1 MSYYLVYLQL
11 DLKDKFRFYI
21 SKIFSEII
29 QQSKSKESSKEGL
42 LCSPVN
48 MAGSEGKILGTI
60 IPDTTVQILNT
71 AVKPI

>member
-1 MSYYLVYLQL
+1 M
-11 DLKDKFRFYI
+11 
-21 SKIFSEII
+21 I